1 MANGRPGQKIKMTSI
16 DELLCVPDSS
26 GTTEIAIR
34 DIYPFENHPFKVLDD
49 EKMDE
54 LVDSIKSYGVLTPVI
69 LRKDRDDLYQMIS
82 GHRRLHAAKKAGL
95 ETIPAIV
102 KEMSDDDAIIY
113 MVDSNL
119 QREEILP
126 SEKALSY
133 KMRYEAMKRQGY
145 RSDLTSAQV
154 GRKLETTDVL
164 GMQVGESRGTIK
176 RFLRIAELIPALLDL
191 VDLKRIPISVAVEM
205 SFFTRQ
211 IQQWIHEYC
220 IDVRIPKWN
229 ELADLRSG
237 VPQKDITKENLYEY
251 LNGKKNVP
259 DAPEKII
266 FTRRKLNQYFPKY
279 MSTPER
285 ERIIISLLEKWK
297 EEQDN
302 KRQ

>member
-95 ETIPAIV
+95 ETIPAII

-297 EEQDN
+297 AEQDCR
-302 KRQ
+302 RQ

>member
-1 MANGRPGQKIKMTSI
+1 MANNRPGQKIKMTSI

-49 EKMDE
+49 AKMDE

-95 ETIPAIV
+95 ESIPAIV

-191 VDLKRIPISVAVEM
+191 VDQKRIPISVAVEM

-251 LNGKKNVP
+251 LNGKQAVP
-259 DAPEKII
+259 DAPEKIV

-285 ERIIISLLEKWK
+285 ERIIISLLERWK
-297 EEQDN
+297 QEQEN

>member
-1 MANGRPGQKIKMTSI
+1 MANNRPGQKIKMTSI

-49 EKMDE
+49 EKMEE

-69 LRKDRDDLYQMIS
+69 LRKDRDELYQMIS

-95 ETIPAIV
+95 DSIPAIV

-176 RFLRIAELIPALLDL
+176 RFLRIAELIPSLLDL
-191 VDLKRIPISVAVEM
+191 VDQKRIPISVAVEM
-205 SFFTRQ
+205 SFFTRS
-211 IQQWIHEYC
+211 IQEWIHEYC
-220 IDVRIPKWN
+220 LDVRIPKWN

-237 VPQKDITKENLYEY
+237 VPQKDITKDNLYEY

-266 FTRRKLNQYFPKY
+266 FTKRKLNQYFPKY

-285 ERIIISLLEKWK
+285 ERIIISLLEKWR

-302 KRQ
+302 KK